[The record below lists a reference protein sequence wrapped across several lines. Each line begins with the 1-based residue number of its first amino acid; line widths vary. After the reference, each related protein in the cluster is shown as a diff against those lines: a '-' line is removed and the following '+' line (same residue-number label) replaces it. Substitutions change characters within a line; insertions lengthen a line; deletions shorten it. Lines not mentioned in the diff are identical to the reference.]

1 MCDPSGMLFLKAA
14 ASIFSFSQQVRQ
26 QRADKQVAIRRNEI
40 AAQARREKEN
50 AENLRLRQ
58 IALRK
63 KEKIEE
69 LAEESREARATA
81 RTAAEMVGGKGL
93 DRVVNNYLRVEGKYR
108 STIEKNLEMEM
119 AQGAINKRL
128 FAIEQEGRQVYIP
141 EVDTAGI
148 FAAGAISFGGDWLEW
163 KARQDEKELMKK
175 RHEEMMG
182 AIRIS

>member
-1 MCDPSGMLFLKAA
+1 MCDPSGMMFLRAA
-14 ASIFSFSQQVRQ
+14 AMIFSFSQQVQ
-26 QRADKQVAIRRNEI
+26 KQRADRNVAIRRNQI

-58 IALRK
+58 IALSK

-69 LAEESREARATA
+69 LELESKEAQATA
-81 RTAAEMVGGKGL
+81 RTAAETVGGAAL
-93 DRVVNNYLRVEGKYR
+93 DRVVNNYLRTEGKYK
-108 STIEKNLEMEM
+108 STIEKNLEREM
-119 AQGAINKRL
+119 AQGDINKRL

-163 KARQDEKELMKK
+163 KARKDEKELMQK
-175 RHEEMMG
+175 RHTEMITAMN
-182 AIRIS
+182 

>member
-1 MCDPSGMLFLKAA
+1 MCNPTL
-14 ASIFSFSQQVRQ
+14 IFAVARTAFTIFQSNQQSKSD
-26 QRADKQVAIRRNEI
+26 RAVAIRRNQI

-58 IALRK
+58 IAIRK

-69 LAEESREARATA
+69 LELESKEAQATA
-81 RTAAEMVGGKGL
+81 RTAAETVGGAAL
-93 DRVVNNYLRVEGKYR
+93 DRVVNNYLRTEGKYK
-108 STIEKNLEMEM
+108 STIEKNLEREM
-119 AQGAINKRL
+119 AQGDINKRL

-163 KARQDEKELMKK
+163 KARKDAKDLATK
-175 RHEEMMG
+175 RHTEMIG
-182 AIRIS
+182 AMTS

>member
-1 MCDPSGMLFLKAA
+1 MCNPSALLFLRAA
-14 ASIFSFSQQVRQ
+14 ATIVSISHTIRK
-26 QRADKQVAIRRNEI
+26 QRADRQVAIRRNEI
-40 AAQARREKEN
+40 ALQARREKEN

-163 KARQDEKELMKK
+163 KARQDEKELMTK
-175 RHEEMMG
+175 RHNQMM
-182 AIRIS
+182 AAMTS